1 MIKTVIFDMDGTILN
16 TLDDITK
23 SINVSLEYHQLP
35 IKTKNEVRKAVGRG
49 ALNLIIDVVPENSDQ
64 KLIDS
69 VFKKY
74 QSYYDTHSN
83 DLTAPYPHMLD
94 VLKQLKEMGYKLAV
108 VSNKYEYLVKKLN
121 DDVFESI
128 FAVAIGETKD
138 LPIKPAPDMLFKAI
152 KLLDSTIEESI
163 FIGDSDTYMK
173 TAVNANITSI
183 GVTWGF
189 RDKETL
195 IKEGAKYI
203 ISDPFDMIK
212 IISEG

>member
-1 MIKTVIFDMDGTILN
+1 MIKTIIFDMDGTILN

-23 SINVSLEYHQLP
+23 SVNVSLKYHQLP
-35 IKTKNEVRKAVGRG
+35 IKTKDEVRQAVGRG
-49 ALNLIIDVVPENSDQ
+49 AMNLILDVVPKNSDQ
-64 KLIDS
+64 ALIDS
-69 VFKKY
+69 VYKVY
-74 QSYYDTHSN
+74 QAYYDEHSN
-83 DLTAPYPHMLD
+83 DLTAPYPHILE

-108 VSNKYEYLVKKLN
+108 VSNKIEYLVKALN
-121 DDVFESI
+121 VDVFENI
-128 FAVAIGETKD
+128 FDEAIGETKD
-138 LPIKPAPDMLFKAI
+138 IPIKPAPDMIFKAI

-163 FIGDSDTYMK
+163 FIGDSDTDMK
-173 TAVNANITSI
+173 TAVNAQITSI

-195 IKEGAKYI
+195 IKEGAKHI

>member
-16 TLDDITK
+16 TLDDIMK
-23 SINVSLEYHQLP
+23 SINFSLKYHQLT
-35 IKTKNEVRKAVGRG
+35 IKTKDEVRMAVGRG
-49 ALNLIIDVVPENSDQ
+49 AINLIKDIVPKNSDQ
-64 KLIDS
+64 SLIDS
-69 VFKKY
+69 VFKVY

-83 DLTAPYPHMLD
+83 DLTAPYPHILD

-108 VSNKYEYLVKKLN
+108 VSNKYEYLVKTLN
-121 DDVFESI
+121 DDVFEGI
-128 FAVAIGETKD
+128 FDVVIGETKG

-163 FIGDSDTYMK
+163 FIGDSDIDMK

-195 IKEGAKYI
+195 IKEGAKYV
-203 ISDPFDMIK
+203 ISNPFDMIK

>member
-16 TLDDITK
+16 TLDDISN
-23 SINVSLEYHQLP
+23 SINVSLKHHQLP
-35 IKTKNEVRKAVGRG
+35 IKSTDEVRMAVGRG
-49 ALNLIIDVVPENSDQ
+49 AINLIEDVVPKDSDQ
-64 KLIDS
+64 KLINS
-69 VFKKY
+69 VYKVY
-74 QSYYDTHSN
+74 QAYYDQHSN
-83 DLTAPYPHMLD
+83 DLTKPYPHILE
-94 VLKQLKEMGYKLAV
+94 VLKQLKKMGYKLAV
-108 VSNKYEYLVKKLN
+108 VSNKYEYLVRELN
-121 DDVFESI
+121 SNVFENI
-128 FAVAIGETKD
+128 FDVSIGETKD

-163 FIGDSDTYMK
+163 FIGDSDTDMK
-173 TAVNANITSI
+173 TAVNANISSI